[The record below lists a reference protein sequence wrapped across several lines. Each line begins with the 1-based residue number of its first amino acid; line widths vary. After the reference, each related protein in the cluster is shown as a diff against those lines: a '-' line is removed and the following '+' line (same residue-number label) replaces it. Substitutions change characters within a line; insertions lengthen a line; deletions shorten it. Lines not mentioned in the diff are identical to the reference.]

1 MTLQELFVR
10 NLKYY
15 RKQKKLTQ
23 NELTLAIDM
32 GYNYINGVE
41 QQKYFPQ
48 PDVIE
53 KIARVLEIK
62 PVLLFAENPIE
73 QKLRDIDGQFS
84 DELVEKLY
92 SRIKN
97 SIRHEIK
104 EEIEQCLNQNR

>member
-92 SRIKN
+92 LRIKN

>member
-1 MTLQELFVR
+1 MTLQELFVK

-53 KIARVLEIK
+53 KIAQVLQIK
-62 PVLLFAENPIE
+62 PVCLFSENPLLQDATEKNSQFIE
-73 QKLRDIDGQFS
+73 VLT
-84 DELVEKLY
+84 EKLY
-92 SRIKN
+92 VKIKN
-97 SIRHEIK
+97 DIKKDIK
-104 EEIEQCLNQNR
+104 EEIEQCLKHN

>member
-1 MTLQELFVR
+1 
-10 NLKYY
+10 
-15 RKQKKLTQ
+15 
-23 NELTLAIDM
+23 
-32 GYNYINGVE
+32 
-41 QQKYFPQ
+41 
-48 PDVIE
+48 
-53 KIARVLEIK
+53 VLEIK

>member
-1 MTLQELFVR
+1 MTLQELFVK

-53 KIARVLEIK
+53 KIAQVLQIK
-62 PVLLFAENPIE
+62 PACLFSENPLLQDAIE
-73 QKLRDIDGQFS
+73 KDSQFI
-84 DELVEKLY
+84 EVLTEKLY
-92 SRIKN
+92 VKIKN
-97 SIRHEIK
+97 DIKKDIK
-104 EEIEQCLNQNR
+104 EEIEQCLKHN

>member
-1 MTLQELFVR
+1 MTLQELFVK
-10 NLKYY
+10 NLKFY

-53 KIARVLEIK
+53 KIAQVLQIK
-62 PVLLFAENPIE
+62 PACLFSENPLLLDMTE
-73 QKLRDIDGQFS
+73 KDSQFID
-84 DELVEKLY
+84 DLTEKLY
-92 SRIKN
+92 VRIKN
-97 SIRHEIK
+97 DIRKDIK
-104 EEIEQCLNQNR
+104 EEIELCFKQE